1 MQLNNIQNSTSFGIK
16 ISPHLLQT
24 AQNHYN
30 YNNVPNKRH
39 LIWAFNQKAEEYG
52 KFGFDDYILD
62 YEKKLV
68 NGNWQHYLVATRDS
82 NPSDKIT
89 VSQRQT
95 LVKIINHFL
104 EMSRGKFKS
113 KMNSQINK

>member
-1 MQLNNIQNSTSFGIK
+1 MQINNIQNSTSFGIK

-30 YNNVPNKRH
+30 YNNVPNKRR

-52 KFGFDDYILD
+52 KFGFDDYTLD

-68 NGNWQHYLVATRDS
+68 DGNWQHYLVATRDS

-89 VSQRQT
+89 VSHRQT
-95 LVKIINHFL
+95 LVRIINHFL
-104 EMSRGKFKS
+104 DINKNIFRS
-113 KMNSQINK
+113 KMTSKNR